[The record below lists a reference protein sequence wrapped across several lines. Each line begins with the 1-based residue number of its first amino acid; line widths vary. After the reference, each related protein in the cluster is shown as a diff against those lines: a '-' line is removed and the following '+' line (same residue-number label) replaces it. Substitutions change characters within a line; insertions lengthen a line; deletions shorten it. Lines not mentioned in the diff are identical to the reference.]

1 MLQFITSHSD
11 RYSLIQE
18 VEMAI
23 AGGCRWIELRM
34 DHIAADGRKAA
45 LKSAAAEINAIC
57 KDADA
62 FLIINGEVDLAIE
75 VECHGAQLNRDS
87 MSPAEAR
94 DKMGPAAVIG
104 VTVDSADDI
113 IALKNKDIDY
123 VTLDTDDINAIRETV
138 TSVRQA
144 GVGIPIVAAGNAD
157 IASIPALKASGAN
170 GIAASRSII
179 DADNPEDYTRRM
191 LSALA

>member
-62 FLIINGEVDLAIE
+62 FLIINGDVDLAIE
-75 VECHGAQLNRDS
+75 VECHGVHLNRDS

-138 TSVRQA
+138 TTVRQA
-144 GVGIPIVAAGNAD
+144 
-157 IASIPALKASGAN
+157 
-170 GIAASRSII
+170 RS
-179 DADNPEDYTRRM
+179 AFR
-191 LSALA
+191 